1 MLLLSIIKV
10 LSEEYGDP
18 CQGQAFIVS
27 GGKVFC
33 DYDSNSIVKDDIQN
47 KQFGSWDHVYTS
59 TMTISESARIVYL
72 YGQIGSSSFCRLN
85 SVLQNE
91 ADNGNIRYVMRH
103 AFPSASSSLLLSSSS
118 SSKHRL
124 QGYGVFLDIKNMEY
138 KNIDDRKSNDENSGA
153 AKFSEGEQKGGFI
166 FSTLLNRRP
175 DLAAEFDMLRT
186 EMDLLVTKDPS
197 SEMKVWKMKDLGLQA
212 TQAVISSSSS
222 SSSAAIKTWTDIV
235 QNFPNHASSLSSIKV
250 DPKVLYTTIYYYF
263 HYYHYYH

>member
-1 MLLLSIIKV
+1 
-10 LSEEYGDP
+10 
-18 CQGQAFIVS
+18 
-27 GGKVFC
+27 
-33 DYDSNSIVKDDIQN
+33 
-47 KQFGSWDHVYTS
+47 
-59 TMTISESARIVYL
+59 
-72 YGQIGSSSFCRLN
+72 
-85 SVLQNE
+85 
-91 ADNGNIRYVMRH
+91 
-103 AFPSASSSLLLSSSS
+103 
-118 SSKHRL
+118 
-124 QGYGVFLDIKNMEY
+124 MEY

-263 HYYHYYH
+263 HYYHYYHYYHY